1 MKPSIVLI
9 DPEVLG
15 GVPVFWGTRVP
26 VSVLFENL
34 ADGMTL
40 DDILQAFPTLS
51 REVAVAALREAEV
64 RLERPQAIA

>member
-1 MKPSIVLI
+1 MNSAIVVI

-15 GVPVFWGTRVP
+15 GVPVFSGTRVP

-40 DDILQAFPTLS
+40 NDILDAFPTLS
-51 REVAVAALREAEV
+51 RELAVSALREAEL